1 MKHTLNIWPPNPI
14 PRCLTKR
21 KYNVCPANDLHDG
34 NHDSLNH
41 NDLKPKSLK
50 CQQVNVY
57 TNHNV
62 VTQLNDI
69 Q

>member
-21 KYNVCPANDLHDG
+21 KYNIGPANDLHDS

-41 NDLKPKSLK
+41 NDLKPKALK
-50 CQQVNVY
+50 CQQVNV
-57 TNHNV
+57 
-62 VTQLNDI
+62 
-69 Q
+69 